1 MGAHGMLHAW
11 GHAVLDIAL
20 DMAPWL
26 LVGFVLAF
34 LCSYLLSERWMR
46 RHLGGPGWLPIA
58 KASLFGLPLPICSC
72 GVLLV
77 ALALR
82 RSGARKAPVCAF
94 LASTPQS
101 GTDALLVSLPL
112 LGSALT
118 ALRFVGAVL
127 SGFVAGALVR
137 WFGVAEPPP
146 HETEDLAPDCAALC
160 ACHHH
165 DHEHP
170 HHAGEEHHH
179 EFAGRRQRLRDAAAY
194 AFVHLPGELAP
205 LLAVGVVIAAA
216 LAACLPEGV
225 LQGLPLAAA
234 YALAVLIGIPTY
246 ACSLAMVPVAA
257 GLMAQGLTPGTAFVF
272 MACAPTTHV
281 AALLVLGRS
290 LGWRTAA
297 WFVVGVVGVAVGM
310 ALLIDF
316 PLAGMV
322 RVPPFTALTEEHG
335 HLAGAFFLIPTA
347 LLLLNGLRAR
357 WQKRGNREEVPP
369 PTAA

>member
-1 MGAHGMLHAW
+1 MHGDSFFHAW
-11 GHAVLDIAL
+11 LHMALDIAL

-26 LVGFVLAF
+26 LLGFVLAF
-34 LCSYLLSERWMR
+34 FCSYFLSERWMR

-101 GTDALLVSLPL
+101 GTDALLVSFPL
-112 LGSALT
+112 LGPVLT
-118 ALRFVGAVL
+118 LLRFLGAVL

-137 WFGVAEPPP
+137 RFGVAQPPP

-165 DHEHP
+165 DHAHP
-170 HHAGEEHHH
+170 HHHGEAHHH
-179 EFAGRRQRLRDAAAY
+179 EFSDRRGRLRDAATY

-205 LLAVGVVIAAA
+205 LLALGVLIAAA
-216 LAACLPEGV
+216 LAVGLPEG
-225 LQGLPLAAA
+225 LLRGLPLAAA
-234 YALAVLIGIPTY
+234 YALAVLVGIPTY
-246 ACSLAMVPVAA
+246 ACSLAIVPVAA

-281 AALLVLGRS
+281 AALLVLGRE
-290 LGWRTAA
+290 LGWRTVL
-297 WFVVGVVGVAVGM
+297 WFVIGVVAVAVGM
-310 ALLIDF
+310 GLLIDF
-316 PLAGMV
+316 PLARWV
-322 RVPPFTALTEEHG
+322 VVPPFTHSDAAHEH
-335 HLAGAFFLIPTA
+335 LSGAFFLLP
-347 LLLLNGLRAR
+347 LLILFANGLRVRFAR
-357 WQKRGNREEVPP
+357 RP
-369 PTAA
+369 A

>member
-1 MGAHGMLHAW
+1 MGAHHLPNAWLHAT
-11 GHAVLDIAL
+11 LDIAL

-26 LVGFVLAF
+26 LVGFALAF

-112 LGSALT
+112 LGPALT
-118 ALRFVGAVL
+118 LLRFAGAVL
-127 SGFVAGALVR
+127 SGFAAGALVR
-137 WFGVAEPPP
+137 WFGVAQPPP
-146 HETEDLAPDCAALC
+146 REAEDLTPDCAALC

-165 DHEHP
+165 DHAHP
-170 HHAGEEHHH
+170 HHRGEEHHH
-179 EFAGRRQRLRDAAAY
+179 EFADRRERLRDAAAY

-205 LLAVGVVIAAA
+205 LLTLGVFAAA
-216 LAACLPEGV
+216 TLAVCIPEGV
-225 LQGLPLAAA
+225 LRGLPLAAA
-234 YALAVLIGIPTY
+234 YALAVLIGLPTY
-246 ACSLAMVPVAA
+246 ACSLAIVPVAA
-257 GLMAQGLTPGTAFVF
+257 GLIAQGLTPGTVFVF
-272 MACAPTTHV
+272 MACAPTTHI
-281 AALLVLGRS
+281 AALLVLARE
-290 LGWRTAA
+290 LGWRTAL
-297 WFVVGVVGVAVGM
+297 WFVVGVIVVAIGM

-316 PLAGMV
+316 PLAGWV
-322 RVPPFTALTEEHG
+322 RVPPFTALAEG
-335 HLAGAFFLIPTA
+335 HHHSAGMIFLAPV
-347 LLLLNGLRAR
+347 LLLLANGLRAR
-357 WQKRGNREEVPP
+357 MRHAK
-369 PTAA
+369 